1 MIIRRKILNTRENFK
16 NIKLFPI
23 YKLFAYDLLFY
34 YAVQMLFLHNIKGIS
49 ISNIVLLNS
58 IYCAFQMIFQ
68 IPASLVV
75 DKIGYKK
82 CIITGNVF
90 CTTAIITYILSNS
103 FGTVMFGD
111 FQLALGFALKSVS
124 ESPFLFTVMKKEHL
138 ESNSAKVEAKGSSL
152 YFYTEAFASILSGY
166 LYIVSP
172 YIPVVLCAL
181 AMLTSTLISIRF
193 NDASIIK
200 NEKERLSKED
210 YFSDMKHSFKFI
222 FKSHRLKA
230 LLVFSCLFAGVMAVA
245 SNFSKA
251 FMTDIGIS
259 SIVFG
264 IITSALSIISAI
276 GSTYQDKFESKR
288 KKKTLSYISI
298 IYIGVFMFV
307 GISHLIG
314 FNTKIL
320 LSIGFLVFA
329 LQSFFKGSY
338 RVIMKKYLNNFTT
351 SSIRPK
357 IMSVYYLSE
366 MLGTFVL
373 LFLAS
378 KMLDVVDI
386 GIAYIVFGVL
396 FMMLILI
403 ILEYMSTR
411 LGLKPEQYE
420 EKDIKYKTIK

>member
-1 MIIRRKILNTRENFK
+1 M
-16 NIKLFPI
+16 
-23 YKLFAYDLLFY
+23 LL
-34 YAVQMLFLHNIKGIS
+34 
-49 ISNIVLLNS
+49 
-58 IYCAFQMIFQ
+58 
-68 IPASLVV
+68 
-75 DKIGYKK
+75 
-82 CIITGNVF
+82 
-90 CTTAIITYILSNS
+90 
-103 FGTVMFGD
+103 
-111 FQLALGFALKSVS
+111 SV
-124 ESPFLFTVMKKEHL
+124 
-138 ESNSAKVEAKGSSL
+138 G
-152 YFYTEAFASILSGY
+152 AFASILSGY

>member
-1 MIIRRKILNTRENFK
+1 MNTKENLK

-34 YAVQMLFLHNIKGIS
+34 YAIQMLFLHNVKGIS

-58 IYCAFQMIFQ
+58 LYSAFQMLFQ

-82 CIITGNVF
+82 CIMTGNIF

-103 FGTVMFGD
+103 FGTVMLGD

-124 ESPFLFTVMKKEHL
+124 ESPFLFTAMKKEKMQ
-138 ESNSAKVEAKGSSL
+138 NDSAKVEAKGSSL
-152 YFYTEAFASILSGY
+152 YFYAEAFASILSGY
-166 LYIVSP
+166 LYVINP
-172 YIPVVLCAL
+172 YVPVVLCAL
-181 AMLTSTLISIRF
+181 AMLTSTVLSTKF
-193 NDASIIK
+193 NDIT
-200 NEKERLSKED
+200 LSTNQKAKTNSED
-210 YFSDMKHSFKFI
+210 YFSDMKNGFKFI
-222 FKSHRLKA
+222 FKSQRLKS
-230 LLVFSCLFAGVMAVA
+230 LLLFSCAFAGIMAVA

-259 SIVFG
+259 SVTFG

-276 GSTYQDKFESKR
+276 GSSYQDKFESKR

-298 IYIGVFMFV
+298 IYTVAFIFV
-307 GISHLIG
+307 GIPHLIG
-314 FNTKIL
+314 FNTEIL
-320 LSIGFLVFA
+320 LPVGFIVFA
-329 LQSFFKGSY
+329 LQYFFKGSY

-366 MLGTFVL
+366 MFGTATL

-378 KMLDVVDI
+378 KMLDLVDI
-386 GIAYIVFGVL
+386 GVAYVVFGVL
-396 FMMLILI
+396 FIMIILL
-403 ILEYMSTR
+403 ILEYMRTR
-411 LGLKPEQYE
+411 LGLKPEQYN
-420 EKDIKYKTIK
+420 EKDIKFNV

>member
-1 MIIRRKILNTRENFK
+1 MNTKENLK

-34 YAVQMLFLHNIKGIS
+34 YAIQMLFLHNAKSIS

-58 IYCAFQMIFQ
+58 LYSAFQMVFQ

-75 DKIGYKK
+75 DKLGYKK
-82 CIITGNVF
+82 CIITGNIF
-90 CTTAIITYILSNS
+90 CTTAIITYIISNS
-103 FGTVMFGD
+103 FETVILGD
-111 FQLALGFALKSVS
+111 LQLALGFALKSVS
-124 ESPFLFTVMKKEHL
+124 ESPFLFTTMKKEKI
-138 ESNSAKVEAKGSSL
+138 EKDSAKVEAKGSSL

-166 LYIVSP
+166 LYVINP

-181 AMLTSTLISIRF
+181 AMLTSTVISIKF
-193 NDASIIK
+193 NDIPISSNQK
-200 NEKERLSKED
+200 EKLSKKD
-210 YFSDMKHSFKFI
+210 YFSDMKNGFKFI

-230 LLVFSCLFAGVMAVA
+230 LLLFSCAFAGIMAVA

-259 SIVFG
+259 SVTFG

-276 GSTYQDKFESKR
+276 GSSYQDRFESKR

-298 IYIGVFMFV
+298 IYTVVFIFV
-307 GISHLIG
+307 GIPHLIG

-320 LSIGFLVFA
+320 LSIGFAVFA
-329 LQSFFKGSY
+329 LQNFFKGSY

-366 MLGTFVL
+366 MFGTALL

-378 KMLDVVDI
+378 KMLELVNI
-386 GIAYIVFGVL
+386 GIAYIVFGVFFIIL
-396 FMMLILI
+396 MLL
-403 ILEYMSTR
+403 ILEYMRTR
-411 LGLKPEQYE
+411 LGLKPEQYN
-420 EKDIKYKTIK
+420 EKDIKFNG